1 MIEQI
6 RYMIDIRRAALA
18 QGKSVLQ
25 PLDRRGNI
33 NHAAEPLLFNSRED
47 ALAHQKANRHT
58 NSYKITQIISQL
70 HDILSTSTG
79 ENYERRKKLPPRFG
93 SRRDR

>member
-1 MIEQI
+1 MIEDAI
-6 RYMIDIRRAALA
+6 RHTSTLRRDALN

-33 NHAAEPLLFNSRED
+33 NVYAEPLIFNSRED

-58 NSYKITQIISQL
+58 LYSLYAGYVNVGALAGAQAAW
-70 HDILSTSTG
+70 H
-79 ENYERRKKLPPRFG
+79 
-93 SRRDR
+93 